1 MPVVHFSVIRS
12 VEAVILGFD
21 GGINY
26 WKLMMAASYLA
37 NHNTQGFKSLY
48 LVFWVERRKKFFFS
62 LNLK

>member
-37 NHNTQGFKSLY
+37 NHNTQGFKS
-48 LVFWVERRKKFFFS
+48 
-62 LNLK
+62 